1 MHGMMMQRWRL
12 PTIRCAERALTQR
25 NKIFRSVKSFT
36 AAYPKHASFPFIP
49 PSFSSLPRVSP
60 SPAPFNHIIKLSLY
74 SMSSTPILPQ
84 DTTIQSTLPIID
96 AKGGLEVTAIGEVRY
111 QRGYY
116 TRTEVFPVGYTARR
130 KHRSVYG
137 LGFGVQ
143 GLGLRVPCRM
153 NGSPQAQVGSFSAS
167 PGPSTDSC
175 IHS

>member
-1 MHGMMMQRWRL
+1 MRSLNEAKSSDPSRVSLPHTQSTPPSLSSRL
-12 PTIRCAERALTQR
+12 LLHPSLTSLLVR
-25 NKIFRSVKSFT
+25 NPSTTLSNCHCIQCRPRPF
-36 AAYPKHASFPFIP
+36 FPF
-49 PSFSSLPRVSP
+49 
-60 SPAPFNHIIKLSLY
+60 
-74 SMSSTPILPQ
+74 Q

-143 GLGLRVPCRM
+143 GLGLRVSCRI
-153 NGSPQAQVGSFSAS
+153 NGSPQAQVGSFSES
-167 PGPSTDSC
+167 PCPSTHSC
-175 IHS
+175 NHS

>member
-1 MHGMMMQRWRL
+1 M
-12 PTIRCAERALTQR
+12 P
-25 NKIFRSVKSFT
+25 
-36 AAYPKHASFPFIP
+36 
-49 PSFSSLPRVSP
+49 
-60 SPAPFNHIIKLSLY
+60 
-74 SMSSTPILPQ
+74 STPILPQ

-167 PGPSTDSC
+167 PGPSTDLMHPFLVHAARRNSRLDWARKMSAC
-175 IHS
+175 THPFKDTFISASWFSSLKAARMRLLIVHGCTLHRSVGIHP